1 MEKPTNKKNPASPA
15 GGASTQLAIEKYDP
29 PPPPDPATGKLIG
42 LDIHPD
48 IYTAVVLTGTTP
60 GNARQLQCRA
70 DLSLNQLLE
79 WVGKDFTAHDLFL
92 MEAGANSFTLAGKL
106 RDLGLRALV
115 LESGHVGS
123 HARKYADNDKM
134 AAARIA
140 KVFLA
145 GDCPCV
151 WQPDETT
158 RERRELLHLYQTA
171 VRDNTAASNAIKGFL
186 NQYAIRLGKRSL
198 KAPATHAWML
208 KQHEWSPLQILLL
221 QTHLTQLNQA
231 ETRRKD
237 LYTHITTDLHSEPR
251 MLQLMQ
257 ILGIGVINAF
267 ALLAIIGD
275 IHRFATPN
283 KLVAYLG
290 LNPGRLKSGNGKDI
304 KLGIGKHGRSDLR
317 HLLIQG
323 AHTVLRHSKK
333 TAIGKWGMAL
343 FMRKGNRNI
352 AVAAVAR
359 KLAIQAWHVLMGHPV
374 QSAKDHLKSLCLK
387 LEKSLIILGKQ
398 QRAQLNWPASIHDC
412 VNLLLDRIGIRHR
425 NDGSAETP
433 PISPA

>member
-1 MEKPTNKKNPASPA
+1 MQKLTNKKKPAPPTSGAAVLPA
-15 GGASTQLAIEKYDP
+15 NDKYAP
-29 PPPPDPATGKLIG
+29 PPPPDPATGKLVG

-48 IYTAVVLTGTTP
+48 TYTAVVLTGTTP
-60 GNARQLQCRA
+60 GNARQVQCRA
-70 DLSLNQLLE
+70 NLSLSQLLE
-79 WVGKDFTAHDLFL
+79 WVKKDFTAHDLFL
-92 MEAGANSFTLAGKL
+92 MEAGSNSFTLAAKL

-115 LESGHVGS
+115 LESAHVGA
-123 HARKYADNDKM
+123 HAKKYADNDKM

-171 VRDNTAASNAIKGFL
+171 VRDTTATSNSIKGYL

-208 KQHEWSPLQILLL
+208 KQRAWSPLQQHLLK
-221 QTHLTQLNQA
+221 THLTQLTQA
-231 ETRRKD
+231 ETRRAD
-237 LYTHITTDLHSEPR
+237 IYAHITTDLVTEPR

-267 ALLAIIGD
+267 AILAIVGD

-283 KLVAYLG
+283 KLAAYLG
-290 LNPGRLKSGNGKDI
+290 LCPGQRQSGYGKNI
-304 KLGIGKHGRSDLR
+304 KLGIGKHGRGDLR
-317 HLLIQG
+317 HLIIQA
-323 AHTVLRHSKK
+323 AHAVLRHSKK

-343 FMRKGNRNI
+343 FMRKGSRNT
-352 AVAAVAR
+352 AVAAIAR
-359 KLAIQAWHVLMGHPV
+359 KLAGQAWHVLMGHPV
-374 QSAKDHLKSLCLK
+374 QCAKDHLKTLRLK
-387 LEKSLIILGKQ
+387 LAKALTVLGKQ
-398 QRAQLNWPASIHDC
+398 HRALLSMPATIEDC
-412 VNLLLDRIGIRHR
+412 INLLLERIGGYHQ
-425 NDGSAETP
+425 DSASEEAP
-433 PISPA
+433 PCPA